1 MYFSKYTLDNCYRI
15 WQNIPHIF
23 DEDHRVVIY
32 CLQMVIGKKGQIR
45 DVAAGIRLRFKSG
58 RDILRGISRYAC
70 RNCHWRLHIINVFD
84 QNTVSEFKAAMERK
98 VDGILLNGVV
108 FPEIT
113 SMLRDSTIPLVAFG
127 ARVPELGRRTHSLA
141 FVRNDDYAIGQ
152 SGADYLMSL
161 GSFRSYIYIPTNQP
175 SYASHLRQRGFTD
188 RMLQKGIAVKSFPI
202 DPNRLDGG
210 YDEIKAL
217 AEWLRTLSKP
227 IAAMAAFDQR
237 ASHLLEAA
245 QLCGMKVPGHLAV
258 LGVDNDE
265 LICDFTDPPLT
276 SIEPEH
282 GNNGEL
288 AAAELERMM
297 NAKSGHVVR
306 LRKSSRRR
314 IVERQS
320 AKPIPP
326 AAQLV
331 ARGIAYIG
339 KNATRGI
346 STADVI
352 GHLGVSRRLA
362 DLRFREFSGK
372 TIHETIVEKRLE
384 ELKRR
389 LRETDI
395 GIASLSAAC
404 GFESENY
411 AKNLFKARFGM
422 SMSAYRTYWQ
432 PGRSTLATV

>member
-1 MYFSKYTLDNCYRI
+1 
-15 WQNIPHIF
+15 
-23 DEDHRVVIY
+23 
-32 CLQMVIGKKGQIR
+32 MVIGKKGVIR
-45 DVAAGIRLRFKSG
+45 DVAVGIRLPFKSG
-58 RDILRGISRYAC
+58 RDILRGIFRYAY
-70 RNCHWRLHIINVFD
+70 RNCHWRIHIINVFD
-84 QNTVSEFKAAMERK
+84 RNTVDEFKAAIARK
-98 VDGILLNGVV
+98 VDGIILNGVV

-113 SMLRDSTIPLVAFG
+113 SMLKDSPIPLVAFG

-152 SGADYLMSL
+152 SGADYLTSL

-175 SYASHLRQRGFTD
+175 SYASHLRQSGFTD
-188 RMLQKGIAVKSFPI
+188 RLRRKGIEVKAFPI

-210 YDEIKAL
+210 YEEIKAL
-217 AEWLRTLSKP
+217 GEWLRTLPKP

-245 QLCGMKVPGHLAV
+245 QRCGVKVPGQMAV

-265 LICDFTDPPLT
+265 LVCDFTNPPLT

-282 GNNGEL
+282 GHNGEL

-297 NAKSGHVVR
+297 SAPTGHIVR

-346 STADVI
+346 STADVVR
-352 GHLGVSRRLA
+352 HLGVSRRLA

-372 TIHETIVEKRLE
+372 TIHATIIETRLE

-389 LRETDI
+389 LRETEI
-395 GIASLSAAC
+395 AIASLTAAC

-422 SMSAYRTYWQ
+422 SMSAYRAC
-432 PGRSTLATV
+432 R

>member
-1 MYFSKYTLDNCYRI
+1 
-15 WQNIPHIF
+15 
-23 DEDHRVVIY
+23 
-32 CLQMVIGKKGQIR
+32 MVIGKKGKIR
-45 DVAAGIRLRFKSG
+45 DVAVGIRLRFRSG
-58 RDILRGISRYAC
+58 RDILRGISRYAS

-84 QNTVSEFKAAMERK
+84 RNTVNEFKAAIARK
-98 VDGILLNGVV
+98 VDGLILNGVV

-113 SMLRDSTIPLVAFG
+113 SMLKDSTIPLVVFG
-127 ARVPELGRRTHSLA
+127 ARTPELGRRTQSLV
-141 FVRNDDYAIGQ
+141 FVRNDDYAIGRA
-152 SGADYLMSL
+152 GADYLMSL
-161 GSFRSYIYIPTNQP
+161 GSFRSYIYLPTNQP
-175 SYASHLRQRGFTD
+175 SYASHLRQCGFTD
-188 RMLQKGIAVKSFPI
+188 RLRQKGIAVLPFPI
-202 DPNRLDGG
+202 DPDRLDGG
-210 YDEIKAL
+210 YGEIKSL
-217 AEWLRTLSKP
+217 AEWLRTLPKP

-245 QLCGMKVPGHLAV
+245 QRCGLKVPSHLAV

-282 GNNGEL
+282 GHNGEL

-297 NAKSGHVVR
+297 SSPPGQIVR

-331 ARGIAYIG
+331 ARGVAYIG

-352 GHLGVSRRLA
+352 RHLGVSRRLA

-372 TIHETIVEKRLE
+372 TIHATIIETRLE

-389 LRETDI
+389 LRETEYS
-395 GIASLSAAC
+395 IASLSAAC

-411 AKNLFKARFGM
+411 AKNLFKARFGL
-422 SMSAYRTYWQ
+422 SMSAWRAHH
-432 PGRSTLATV
+432 PSV

>member
-1 MYFSKYTLDNCYRI
+1 
-15 WQNIPHIF
+15 
-23 DEDHRVVIY
+23 
-32 CLQMVIGKKGQIR
+32 MVIGKKGAIR
-45 DVAAGIRLRFKSG
+45 DVAVGIRLRFKSG
-58 RDILRGISRYAC
+58 RDILRGIFRYAY
-70 RNCHWRLHIINVFD
+70 RNCHWRIHIINVFD
-84 QNTVSEFKAAMERK
+84 RNTVDEFKAAIARK

-113 SMLRDSTIPLVAFG
+113 SMLKDSSIPLVAFG
-127 ARVPELGRRTHSLA
+127 ARVPELGRRTRSLA
-141 FVRNDDYAIGQ
+141 FIRNDDYAIGRA
-152 SGADYLMSL
+152 GADYLMSL
-161 GSFRSYIYIPTNQP
+161 GSFRSYIYLPTNQP

-188 RMLQKGIAVKSFPI
+188 RLRQKGIAVLPFPI
-202 DPNRLDGG
+202 DPDRLDGG
-210 YDEIKAL
+210 YEEIKSL
-217 AEWLRTLSKP
+217 AEWLRTLPKP

-245 QLCGMKVPGHLAV
+245 QRCGLKVPSHLAV

-282 GNNGEL
+282 GHNGEL

-297 NAKSGHVVR
+297 NSPPGQIVR

-331 ARGIAYIG
+331 ARGVAYIG

-352 GHLGVSRRLA
+352 RHLGVSRRLA

-372 TIHETIVEKRLE
+372 TIHATIIETRLE

-389 LRETDI
+389 LRETEYS
-395 GIASLSAAC
+395 IASLSAAC

-411 AKNLFKARFGM
+411 AKNLFKARFGL
-422 SMSAYRTYWQ
+422 SMSAWRAQ
-432 PGRSTLATV
+432 HPSV

>member
-1 MYFSKYTLDNCYRI
+1 
-15 WQNIPHIF
+15 
-23 DEDHRVVIY
+23 
-32 CLQMVIGKKGQIR
+32 MVIGKKGTIR
-45 DVAAGIRLRFKSG
+45 DVAVGIRLPFKSG
-58 RDILRGISRYAC
+58 RDILRGISRYAH

-84 QNTVSEFKAAMERK
+84 RNTVDEFKAAIARK
-98 VDGILLNGVV
+98 VDGIILNGVV

-113 SMLRDSTIPLVAFG
+113 SMLKDSPIPLVAFG

-152 SGADYLMSL
+152 SGADYLTSL

-175 SYASHLRQRGFTD
+175 SYASHLRQNGFTD
-188 RMLQKGIAVKSFPI
+188 RLRRKGIEVKAFPI

-210 YDEIKAL
+210 YEEIKAL
-217 AEWLRTLSKP
+217 GEWLRTLPKP

-245 QLCGMKVPGHLAV
+245 QRCGVKVPGQMAV

-265 LICDFTDPPLT
+265 LVCDFTNPPLT

-282 GNNGEL
+282 GHNGEL

-297 NAKSGHVVR
+297 NAPVGHIVR
-306 LRKSSRRR
+306 LLKSSRRR

-346 STADVI
+346 STADVVR
-352 GHLGVSRRLA
+352 HLGVSRRLA

-372 TIHETIVEKRLE
+372 TIHATIIETRLE
-384 ELKRR
+384 ELRRR
-389 LRETDI
+389 LRETEI
-395 GIASLSAAC
+395 SITNLTAAC

-422 SMSAYRTYWQ
+422 SMSAYRAC
-432 PGRSTLATV
+432 R

>member
-1 MYFSKYTLDNCYRI
+1 
-15 WQNIPHIF
+15 
-23 DEDHRVVIY
+23 
-32 CLQMVIGKKGQIR
+32 MVIGKKGAIR
-45 DVAAGIRLRFKSG
+45 DVAVGIRLPFKSG
-58 RDILRGISRYAC
+58 RDILRGISRYAH

-84 QNTVSEFKAAMERK
+84 RNTVDEFRAAIARK
-98 VDGILLNGVV
+98 VDGIILNGVV

-113 SMLRDSTIPLVAFG
+113 SMLKDSPIPLVVFG

-152 SGADYLMSL
+152 TGADYLTSL
-161 GSFRSYIYIPTNQP
+161 GAFRSYIYIPTNQP
-175 SYASHLRQRGFTD
+175 SYASHLRQSGFTD
-188 RMLQKGIAVKSFPI
+188 RLRRKGIEVKAFPI

-210 YDEIKAL
+210 YEEIKAL
-217 AEWLRTLSKP
+217 GEWLPTLPKP

-237 ASHLLEAA
+237 ASHLIEAA
-245 QLCGMKVPGHLAV
+245 QRCGVKVPGQMAV

-265 LICDFTDPPLT
+265 LVCDFTNPPLT
-276 SIEPEH
+276 SIEPDH
-282 GNNGEL
+282 GHNGEL
-288 AAAELERMM
+288 AAAELEYMM
-297 NAKSGHVVR
+297 GGGGRRVVR
-306 LRKSSRRR
+306 LRKSTRRR
-314 IVERQS
+314 VVERQS

-331 ARGIAYIG
+331 ARGLAYIG

-352 GHLGVSRRLA
+352 SHLGVSRRLA

-372 TIHETIVEKRLE
+372 TIHEALVETRLE

-389 LRETDI
+389 LRETEI
-395 GIASLSAAC
+395 SISSLTAAC

-422 SMSAYRTYWQ
+422 SMSAYRASQ
-432 PGRSTLATV
+432 

>member
-1 MYFSKYTLDNCYRI
+1 
-15 WQNIPHIF
+15 
-23 DEDHRVVIY
+23 
-32 CLQMVIGKKGQIR
+32 MVIGKKGAIR
-45 DVAAGIRLRFKSG
+45 DVAVGIRLRFKSG
-58 RDILRGISRYAC
+58 RDILRGISRYAS

-84 QNTVSEFKAAMERK
+84 RNTVNEFKAAIARK
-98 VDGILLNGVV
+98 VDGLILNGVV

-113 SMLRDSTIPLVAFG
+113 SMLKDSTIPLVAFG
-127 ARVPELGRRTHSLA
+127 ARTPELGRRTRSLA
-141 FVRNDDYAIGQ
+141 FIRNDDYAIGRA
-152 SGADYLMSL
+152 GADYLMSL

-175 SYASHLRQRGFTD
+175 SYASHLRQCGFTD
-188 RMLQKGIAVKSFPI
+188 RLRQKGITVLQFPI
-202 DPNRLDGG
+202 NPNRLDGG
-210 YDEIKAL
+210 YGEIKSL
-217 AEWLRTLSKP
+217 TEWLRTLPKP

-245 QLCGMKVPGHLAV
+245 QRCRLKVPGHLAV

-265 LICDFTDPPLT
+265 LICDFTNPPLT

-282 GNNGEL
+282 GHNGEL

-297 NAKSGHVVR
+297 NSPPGQIVR

-331 ARGIAYIG
+331 ARGVAYIG

-352 GHLGVSRRLA
+352 RHLGVSRRLA

-372 TIHETIVEKRLE
+372 TIHATIIETRLE

-389 LRETDI
+389 LRETEYS
-395 GIASLSAAC
+395 IASLSAAC

-411 AKNLFKARFGM
+411 AKNLFKARFGL
-422 SMSAYRTYWQ
+422 SMSAWRAHH
-432 PGRSTLATV
+432 PSV

>member
-1 MYFSKYTLDNCYRI
+1 
-15 WQNIPHIF
+15 
-23 DEDHRVVIY
+23 
-32 CLQMVIGKKGQIR
+32 MVIGKKGKIR
-45 DVAAGIRLRFKSG
+45 EVAVGIRLPFKSG
-58 RDILRGISRYAC
+58 RDILRGISRYAH
-70 RNCHWRLHIINVFD
+70 RNCRWRLHIINVFD
-84 QNTVSEFKAAMERK
+84 HNTVNEFKAAMARK
-98 VDGILLNGVV
+98 VDGIILNGVV
-108 FPEIT
+108 FPEVT
-113 SMLRDSTIPLVAFG
+113 SMLRESAIPLVAFG

-152 SGADYLMSL
+152 AGADYLMSL

-175 SYASHLRQRGFTD
+175 SYASHLRQSGFTA
-188 RMLQKGIAVKSFPI
+188 RLRRNGIEVKVFPI
-202 DPNRLDGG
+202 DHNRLDGG
-210 YDEIKAL
+210 YDEIVAL
-217 AEWLRTLSKP
+217 DEWLRALPRP

-245 QLCGMKVPGHLAV
+245 QKCGVKVPAQMTV

-276 SIEPEH
+276 SIEPDH
-282 GNNGEL
+282 GHNGEL

-297 NAKSGHVVR
+297 SGIGGHIVR

-320 AKPIPP
+320 TKPVAP

-346 STADVI
+346 TTSDVI
-352 GHLGVSRRLA
+352 RHLGVSRRLA

-372 TIHETIVEKRLE
+372 TVHATIVDARLDELRRCLHETEISI
-384 ELKRR
+384 
-389 LRETDI
+389 T
-395 GIASLSAAC
+395 SLTAAC

-422 SMSAYRTYWQ
+422 SMSAYRA
-432 PGRSTLATV
+432 RV